1 MAKPL
6 LTDDVWRDVEPL
18 LPPAHPAPRR
28 GRPRLSDRA
37 CLTGILFVLKT
48 GIAWEH
54 LPCEAGCGSGMTC
67 WRRLRQWQRLGAWPV
82 LQHVLAERLE
92 DSDRIDWQRAAQ
104 EYPER
109 TFRSRRAG
117 PASEQPTAV
126 SPSRL
131 DQWRVAN
138 A

>member
-6 LTDDVWRDVEPL
+6 LTDDVWRAVEPL
-18 LPPAHPAPRR
+18 LPPSKSVSRR
-28 GRPRLSDRA
+28 GRPRLPDRA

-82 LQHVLAERLE
+82 LQHVLVERLE
-92 DSDRIDWQRAAQ
+92 DGDRIDWQRANQ

-109 TFRSRRAG
+109 AVRAKRTERD
-117 PASEQPTAV
+117 SEQPGPT
-126 SPSRL
+126 PSSLR
-131 DQWRVAN
+131 DHWRVAT

>member
-6 LTDDVWRDVEPL
+6 ITDDIWHAVEPL
-18 LPPAHPAPRR
+18 LPATYPRPRR
-28 GRPRLSDRA
+28 GRPRVSDRA

-48 GIAWEH
+48 GIPWEH

-67 WRRLRQWQRLGAWPV
+67 WRRLRQWQRLGTWSSLQDV
-82 LQHVLAERLE
+82 LVKRL
-92 DSDRIDWQRAAQ
+92 DDGDRIDWDRANH

-109 TFRSRRAG
+109 SVRSRR
-117 PASEQPTAV
+117 P
-126 SPSRL
+126 
-131 DQWRVAN
+131 DQTEDWRVAK

>member
-6 LTDDVWRDVEPL
+6 LTDDVWQDIEPL
-18 LPPAHPAPRR
+18 LPRPHPVRRR

-67 WRRLRQWQRLGAWPV
+67 WRRLRQWQRLGTWPR
-82 LQHVLAERLE
+82 LQHVLVERLD
-92 DSDRIDWQRAAQ
+92 DSDRIDWQRANQ

-109 TFRSRRAG
+109 TVRARRTG
-117 PASEQPTAV
+117 RESEQPAAMH
-126 SPSRL
+126 SARHN
-131 DQWRVAN
+131 QWRVVN

>member
-18 LPPAHPAPRR
+18 LPRPHAVPRR

-67 WRRLRQWQRLGAWPV
+67 WRRLRQWQRLGTWPV
-82 LQHVLAERLE
+82 LQHTLVQRLE
-92 DSDRIDWQRAAQ
+92 DGDRIDWQRANH

-109 TFRSRRAG
+109 SARSRRTDRESDHQTVT
-117 PASEQPTAV
+117 PAAHH
-126 SPSRL
+126 
-131 DQWRVAN
+131 DHWRVAN